1 MALVDPG
8 LCHTYLYLHQG
19 QASKEFP
26 TTSALRSTKL
36 HRYYTDGLLH
46 AVINGS
52 RTAHAELPNDSPTTD
67 SIYNGA
73 PWLAANHEPANDELA
88 NHEPA
93 YDELANHEPT
103 YDSRPLLPT

>member
-8 LCHTYLYLHQG
+8 LCHTYLYLHQS

-73 PWLAANHEPANDELA
+73 PWLAANHEPAN
-88 NHEPA
+88 HEPA
-93 YDELANHEPT
+93 YDELAKNEPT